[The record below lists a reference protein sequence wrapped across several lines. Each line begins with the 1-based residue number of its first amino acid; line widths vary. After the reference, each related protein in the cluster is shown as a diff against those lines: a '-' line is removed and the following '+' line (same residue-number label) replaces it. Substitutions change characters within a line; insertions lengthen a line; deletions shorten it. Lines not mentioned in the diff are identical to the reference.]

1 MVTNHPTP
9 SFVPTRGG
17 RRLRQ
22 RLGAEPQFQRIVR
35 RLFAEI
41 LRDLDRMTLEQAESY
56 LAPLAERINATSA
69 YDGAECAIQA
79 AWCDARRKGVAR

>member
-1 MVTNHPTP
+1 MNRNL
-9 SFVPTRGG
+9 PTRGG

-22 RLGAEPQFQRIVR
+22 RIGAQPPFQRIVR

-41 LRDLDRMTLEQAESY
+41 LRDIDPMPLEQAERY

-79 AWCDARRKGVAR
+79 AWCDARRKGVSR